1 VGSYGSAGKSEP
13 SLRSARQPTR
23 IDIRADPR
31 IDLKVGRYK
40 RKEKPENGRPRKAAR
55 TEPPQE
61 GNLRFVLIV
70 TAGDFAHDGSHEVLG
85 IAEQH

>member
-1 VGSYGSAGKSEP
+1 MRS
-13 SLRSARQPTR
+13 RSARIPLCS
-23 IDIRADPR
+23 PR
-31 IDLKVGRYK
+31 TDLKIGRYK
-40 RKEKPENGRPRKAAR
+40 SKEKSENGRPGKAAR
-55 TEPPQE
+55 IEAPQE